1 MAASRSKSWLPVI
14 LVVLT
19 ATLGPWLMR
28 RPSTQ
33 KILTVYCAHDSVFAD
48 AILRDF
54 ERETGIQIDVRYDE
68 EANKSLGLTNLLLTE
83 KASPRCDVF
92 WNNQAHGTIR
102 LAEAGVLDECPAELF
117 ERFPEAFRDP
127 NNRWCGFGGRLRVYA
142 VNVQKMAA
150 DENALVER
158 LNAEDLSR
166 VAIAVPLFGTTLT
179 NYSVLAETMGLNE
192 LKAWHNSIH
201 QRGIREVRGNGAVKD
216 LVAAGACDFGLTD
229 TDDAFAAMDAGK
241 PVEMLPVRTPDR
253 RTICIPNTVAL
264 IKGAKHPEEAKRFI
278 RYLLSETTE
287 RKLAES
293 SSRQVPLGKLS
304 DAGREA
310 IPKQVLPLM
319 QWAAESVPVS
329 AGAAEDAA
337 VLEWLIE
344 LYKGREQ

>member
-28 RPSTQ
+28 SPST
-33 KILTVYCAHDSVFAD
+33 KKTLTVYCAHDSVFAD

-54 ERETGIQIDVRYDE
+54 ERETGIQVDVRYDE

-83 KASPRCDVF
+83 RASPRCDVF

-102 LAEAGVLDECPAELF
+102 LAEAGVLDECPSELF
-117 ERFPEAFRDP
+117 ERFPDAFRDP
-127 NNRWCGFGGRLRVYA
+127 GNRWCGFGGRLRVYA
-142 VNVQKMAA
+142 VNVEKMEA
-150 DENALVER
+150 DEHAIEER
-158 LNAEDLSR
+158 LKADDLSR

-179 NYSVLAETMGLNE
+179 NYSVLAETMGFDE

-229 TDDAFAAMDAGK
+229 TDDAFAAVDAGK
-241 PVEMLPVRTPDR
+241 PVDMLPVRTPDR

-264 IKGAKHPEEAKRFI
+264 IRRAKHPEEARQFI
-278 RYLLSETTE
+278 RFLLSETTE
-287 RKLAES
+287 RKLAVS
-293 SSRQVPLGKLS
+293 SSRQIPLGRMS
-304 DAGREA
+304 DAGRDSL
-310 IPKQVLPLM
+310 PKQVQPLM
-319 QWAAESVPVS
+319 EWAAESVPVS
-329 AGAAEDAA
+329 TGVAQDAA
-337 VLEWLIE
+337 VLEWLTA
-344 LYKGREQ
+344 LYKGKGQ